1 MKKSYKWLL
10 IIVGVI
16 IVLGA
21 AFFIGDRLHLQAASD
36 RIHSQAASDQH
47 MEQMMQAIAAD
58 PDAVTVKDSD
68 GHVITDAFLS
78 DHLEELQAGEYWPA
92 IDEIRGN
99 RYSFSISETPK
110 TSPFLNATP

>member
-1 MKKSYKWLL
+1 MKKHYKWLL
-10 IIVGVI
+10 IIVGL
-16 IVLGA
+16 IVVLNV
-21 AFFIGDRLHLQAASD
+21 AFFIGDR
-36 RIHSQAASDQH
+36 IHTQVVNDQH

>member
-1 MKKSYKWLL
+1 MKKHYKWLL

-16 IVLGA
+16 VVLNV
-21 AFFIGDRLHLQAASD
+21 AFFIGDR
-36 RIHSQAASDQH
+36 IHTQVVNDQH

-99 RYSFSISETPK
+99 RYSFSISETPQ

>member
-21 AFFIGDRLHLQAASD
+21 AFFIGDR
-36 RIHSQAASDQH
+36 IHSQAANDQH